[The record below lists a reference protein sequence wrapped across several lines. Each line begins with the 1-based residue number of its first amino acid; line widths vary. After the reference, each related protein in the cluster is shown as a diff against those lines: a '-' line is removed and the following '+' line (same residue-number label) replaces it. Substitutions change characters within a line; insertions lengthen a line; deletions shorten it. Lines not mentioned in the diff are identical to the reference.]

1 MGEPAG
7 WTTPSA
13 FWRLAFAQAA
23 EDDIRWRDHTAEEAF
38 WRDYAPGY
46 DEQSPLAQRAD
57 ALVADLLAL
66 LRPSDRLL
74 EIGPGTGAF
83 TRRIAG
89 HVGEIAGVE
98 PSLAMRAELLRRWEA
113 GFGTPPRLWPYRWEE
128 APELEADAVF
138 GCNAFYRMEDIAT
151 SLLKM
156 QRCAAR
162 CVVLAQ
168 SVGAPYAL
176 PLHVRLKGR
185 LLERERAHA
194 LSDVLDELGIVHHL
208 RLYSVE
214 RTPGTWGDVALI
226 DWQTDRSPASQLHST
241 NAENPKPAFDASSP
255 VSSGRSQA

>member
-7 WTTPSA
+7 WMIPSA

-23 EDDIRWRDHTAEEAF
+23 EGDIRWRDHTAEEAF

-46 DEQSPLAQRAD
+46 DERNPLAQRAD
-57 ALVADLLAL
+57 ALVAGLLAL
-66 LRPSDRLL
+66 LRSSDRLL

-89 HVGEIAGVE
+89 HVGEIAGIE
-98 PSLAMRAELLRRWEA
+98 PSMAMRAELLRRWEA
-113 GFGTPPRLWPYRWEE
+113 RLGTPPRLWPYRWEE
-128 APELEADAVF
+128 APEPEADVVF

-151 SLLKM
+151 ALLKM

-168 SVGAPYAL
+168 SVGAPYAP

-194 LSDVLDELGIVHHL
+194 LSDVLDELGIVHRL

-214 RTPGTWGDVALI
+214 RAPGTWGDVALI
-226 DWQTDRSPASQLHST
+226 DWRTDRSPASQLHSSD
-241 NAENPKPAFDASSP
+241 AEESTDDARVQMSRPGSL
-255 VSSGRSQA
+255 